1 MAIPLV
7 YNLRSLRA
15 RWTSTVVAV
24 LGIAGTVGVFVAM
37 LSLAR
42 GFEATL
48 VASGSPR
55 NAIVRRAGSTSEMDS
70 GIPVDQVRV
79 IEDAPGVARAP
90 GIGPLVSPEVVVVAA
105 FPLKGRD
112 TDGNAQV
119 RGVSPKA
126 LDVRPSVTLAA
137 GRMFKPGLTE
147 LVVGKNVAAAYVG
160 LDLGSTV
167 RFGGSAWTVVGVL
180 DAGGT
185 AFDSEVWC
193 DATVLKQVFQ
203 RPASLFQSVT
213 VRLTSPE
220 AVPAFKDALTSDPR
234 VTVQVD
240 REVDYYAKQSRQL
253 TTLITVLGSIVA
265 VVMGVGAVFGALNTM
280 YSAVTE
286 RAREIATM
294 RALGFAAGSV
304 IVSFVIEAL
313 CIALVG
319 GLLGCAVVLP
329 LNGLTTGTMNWQTF
343 SHLAFA
349 FRITPTLLAW
359 GVVFALL
366 MGLVGGVPPAIRA
379 ARARIAVALRE
390 L

>member
-1 MAIPLV
+1 VAIPLA
-7 YNLRSLRA
+7 YNVRSLRA

-37 LSLAR
+37 LSLAK

-55 NAIVRRAGSTSEMDS
+55 NAIVRRAGATSEMDS
-70 GIPVDQVRV
+70 GVPIDQIRV
-79 IEDAPGVARAP
+79 IEDAPGIARAP
-90 GIGPLVSPEVVVVAA
+90 AIGLLVSPEVVVVAA

-119 RGVSPKA
+119 RGVAPKA
-126 LDVRPSVTLAA
+126 LDVRPSVKLVA
-137 GRMFKPGLTE
+137 GRMFRPGLTE
-147 LVVGKNVAAAYVG
+147 LVVGKNVAAAYDG
-160 LDLGSTV
+160 LDLGQTV
-167 RFGGSAWTVVGVL
+167 RFGGGTWTVVGVL

-185 AFDSEVWC
+185 AFDSELWC
-193 DATVLKQVFQ
+193 DAAVLKQVFQ
-203 RPASLFQSVT
+203 RPPGQFQSVT
-213 VRLTSPE
+213 VRLESPE
-220 AVPAFKDALTSDPR
+220 AFAGFKSALTSDPR
-234 VTVQVD
+234 LTVQVD
-240 REVDYYAKQSRQL
+240 REVDYYAKQSQQL
-253 TTLITVLGSIVA
+253 TMLITVLGSIVA
-265 VVMGVGAVFGALNTM
+265 VVMGIGAIFGALNTM

-294 RALGFAAGSV
+294 RAIGFGAGSV
-304 IVSFVIEAL
+304 VVSFVIEAL

-319 GLLGCAVVLP
+319 GVLGCLVVLP

-349 FRITPTLLAW
+349 FRITPVLMVW

-366 MGLVGGVPPAIRA
+366 MGLVGGVPPALRA
-379 ARARIAVALRE
+379 ARARVAVALRE